1 LSSLYSALEDLH
13 IDSPEYKEVGLQIKI
28 MEEARGPMK
37 NIGTEKN
44 PIWTDNH
51 ISIG

>member
-13 IDSPEYKEVGLQIKI
+13 IDSSEYKEIGLQIKT

-37 NIGTEKN
+37 NIGTERN

-51 ISIG
+51 TIIE